1 MGSFIVNILM
11 VAAVVHL
18 EYTFAVPSYG
28 RSFLGYQYWNT
39 RCEMNYQDDWLGYW
53 NNKGTRT
60 EYKRSSVGSSSTNCL
75 CEDPCSNGELQCSTF
90 GGTKLYVYA
99 GIATLFI

>member
-1 MGSFIVNILM
+1 MDILV

-28 RSFLGYQYWNT
+28 TWFSGYQYWNT

-53 NNKGTRT
+53 NNEPTRT
-60 EYKRSSVGSSSTNCL
+60 KYMRSSVGYSSTCL
-75 CEDPCSNGELQCSTF
+75 CKDPCSNGELQCSAF

-99 GIATLFI
+99 CTATLFIM